1 MTRTKWLSAFSCAAV
16 LGAALSIA
24 GCGSSPTASGKDGGA
39 GHGGSDGGTAGA
51 TAGATGSA
59 GNTGSAGAT
68 AGTGGGTAG
77 ATAGTGGGTAGAT
90 AGTGGGTAGAMAG
103 AGGNKDGGMD
113 LAADTKTD
121 TATDVKTDTSI
132 DVSTDVPPTPCVS
145 GGTCTDQ
152 DFACTITRTCRRN
165 QEQVCFCAPN
175 NKIACE
181 PCDAIDAGTDANTD
195 AGTDAGADG
204 GTDAGTCL
212 AMCPANVMNRN
223 TTCFFFNTTG
233 TTGTCNATT
242 HTEPSCICVVN
253 GNNAGRWFCGFNTR
267 CQ

>member
-1 MTRTKWLSAFSCAAV
+1 MTRTIWLSAFSCAAV

-77 ATAGTGGGTAGAT
+77 AT
-90 AGTGGGTAGAMAG
+90 AG

-204 GTDAGTCL
+204 GTDAGTGL

-223 TTCFFFNTTG
+223 TTCTTNATRC

>member
-1 MTRTKWLSAFSCAAV
+1 MTRTSWLYALSCAAV

-39 GHGGSDGGTAGA
+39 GHGGSGGGSAGA

-59 GNTGSAGAT
+59 GAT
-68 AGTGGGTAG
+68 GTAG
-77 ATAGTGGGTAGAT
+77 ATAGTGGGTAGTGCGT
-90 AGTGGGTAGAMAG
+90 AGTGGGTAGTGTAG
-103 AGGNKDGGMD
+103 ATDGGPD
-113 LAADTKTD
+113 VAADTKTD
-121 TATDVKTDTSI
+121 TATDLKTDTS
-132 DVSTDVPPTPCVS
+132 TDGPPTPCVS

-165 QEQVCFCAPN
+165 EEQVCFCAPN

-181 PCDAIDAGTDANTD
+181 PCDTIDAGTDANMSTDAGSD
-195 AGTDAGADG
+195 AGTDS
-204 GTDAGTCL
+204 GTDAGTAL

-223 TTCFFFNTTG
+223 TTCTTNAVRC

-253 GNNAGRWFCGFNTR
+253 GNSAGRWFCGFSTR